1 MRMLELFAGM
11 PFHAFFGIALM
22 MATQPMVGTYT
33 HPPASARHRRAG
45 RPGGGGRHRLGVER
59 DPLVVVLVAL
69 LFQWRRSEDR
79 EARREDRAADRDGDK
94 ELEAYNAYLASLAAR
109 GR

>member
-22 MATQPMVGTYT
+22 MASTPMVGTYT
-33 HPPASARHRRAG
+33 HPAHLPSARLAAVRG
-45 RPGGGGRHRLGVER
+45 PPGEL
-59 DPLVVVLVAL
+59 
-69 LFQWRRSEDR
+69 
-79 EARREDRAADRDGDK
+79 RAA
-94 ELEAYNAYLASLAAR
+94 EP